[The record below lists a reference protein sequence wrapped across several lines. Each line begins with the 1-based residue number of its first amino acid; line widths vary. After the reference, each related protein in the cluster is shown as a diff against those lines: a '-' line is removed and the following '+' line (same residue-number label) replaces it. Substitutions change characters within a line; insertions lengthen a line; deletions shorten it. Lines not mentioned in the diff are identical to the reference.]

1 MMYKVFKRKGD
12 VINDELLYDI
22 NINET
27 GEEFV
32 KLMRKLFKFNF
43 FNKIRIETRINANSL
58 TENTHIYR
66 KTLFFKEKEVGF
78 LWRKLQV
85 IHININNLK
94 EGVK

>member
-1 MMYKVFKRKGD
+1 MKYKVFKRNGD

-43 FNKIRIETRINANSL
+43 FNKIRIETRINANNL
-58 TENTHIYR
+58 TETTYIFK
-66 KTLFFKEKEVGF
+66 KTLFFKEKQIGY

-85 IHININNLK
+85 IHINLK
-94 EGVK
+94 EE

>member
-1 MMYKVFKRKGD
+1 MRYKVFKRKGD

-43 FNKIRIETRINANSL
+43 FNKIRIETRINVNNL
-58 TENTHIYR
+58 TETIYIFK
-66 KTLFFKEKEVGF
+66 KTLFFKEKQIGY
-78 LWRKLQV
+78 LWRKL
-85 IHININNLK
+85 
-94 EGVK
+94 EGVS

>member
-1 MMYKVFKRKGD
+1 MRYKVFKRKGD

-43 FNKIRIETRINANSL
+43 FNKIRIETRINVNNL
-58 TENTHIYR
+58 TETIYIFK
-66 KTLFFKEKEVGF
+66 KTLFFKEKQIGF
-78 LWRKLQV
+78 LWRKL
-85 IHININNLK
+85 
-94 EGVK
+94 EVKD

>member
-1 MMYKVFKRKGD
+1 MRYKVFKRKGD

-43 FNKIRIETRINANSL
+43 FNKIRIETRINVNNL
-58 TENTHIYR
+58 TETIYIFK
-66 KTLFFKEKEVGF
+66 KTLFFKEKQIGY
-78 LWRKLQV
+78 LWRKLEEMV
-85 IHININNLK
+85 
-94 EGVK
+94 

>member
-1 MMYKVFKRKGD
+1 MRYKVFKRKGD

-43 FNKIRIETRINANSL
+43 FNKIRIETRINVNNL
-58 TENTHIYR
+58 TETIYIFK
-66 KTLFFKEKEVGF
+66 KTLFFKEKQIGY
-78 LWRKLQV
+78 LWRKL
-85 IHININNLK
+85 
-94 EGVK
+94 EVKD

>member
-1 MMYKVFKRKGD
+1 MKYKVFKRNGD

-43 FNKIRIETRINANSL
+43 FNKIRIETRINAKYL
-58 TENTHIYR
+58 TETTYIFK
-66 KTLFFKEKEVGF
+66 KTLFFEKQIGY
-78 LWRKLQV
+78 LWRKL
-85 IHININNLK
+85 
-94 EGVK
+94 EVKD

>member
-1 MMYKVFKRKGD
+1 MRYKVFKRKGD

-43 FNKIRIETRINANSL
+43 FNKIRIETRINVNNL
-58 TENTHIYR
+58 TETTYIFK
-66 KTLFFKEKEVGF
+66 KTLFFKEKQIGY
-78 LWRKLQV
+78 LWRKL
-85 IHININNLK
+85 
-94 EGVK
+94 EVKD

>member
-1 MMYKVFKRKGD
+1 MRYKVFKRKGD

-43 FNKIRIETRINANSL
+43 FNKIRIETRINANYL
-58 TENTHIYR
+58 TETTYIFK
-66 KTLFFKEKEVGF
+66 KTLFFKEKQIGF
-78 LWRKLQV
+78 LWRKL
-85 IHININNLK
+85 
-94 EGVK
+94 EGVS

>member
-1 MMYKVFKRKGD
+1 MRYKVFKRKGD

-43 FNKIRIETRINANSL
+43 FNKIRIETRINVNNL
-58 TENTHIYR
+58 TETTYI
-66 KTLFFKEKEVGF
+66 FKKHYSSK
-78 LWRKLQV
+78 RNKLV
-85 IHININNLK
+85 IC
-94 EGVK
+94 GVS